1 MIVFAA
7 LAGWAQ
13 AEPTGPAEPAELA
26 KPTEPAEPQL
36 PQLQFLPP
44 DLPVQSMAG
53 TPLEGIFA
61 VELTN
66 GQVLYAAAE
75 GRYLFAGDLYQVG
88 DDDVVNL
95 TEQRRSK
102 KRLALLDGV
111 AEQDMLIFAAHGRRK
126 AQVSIFTDVDC
137 GYCRQLHREMA
148 EINALGIEV
157 RYLAFPRAGLG
168 SDAYRKIVSAWCA
181 ENPNQALTDLKMG
194 RDIPERSCQN
204 PVADQ
209 YQLAAQL
216 GVTGTPAI
224 ITEEGLLL
232 PGYMPADRLAQALG
246 L

>member
-1 MIVFAA
+1 MIAAAA
-7 LAGWAQ
+7 LAGWAL
-13 AEPTGPAEPAELA
+13 AEPAELA
-26 KPTEPAEPQL
+26 EPDKPDEPQF
-36 PQLQFLPP
+36 PELQFLPP
-44 DLPVQSMAG
+44 DLPVQSVAG
-53 TPLEGIFA
+53 TPLEGVFA
-61 VELTN
+61 LELAN

-88 DDDVVNL
+88 DEDVVNL

-111 AEQDMLIFAAHGRRK
+111 AEADMLIFAANGRRK

-137 GYCRQLHREMA
+137 GYCRQMHREMA

-157 RYLAFPRAGLG
+157 RYLAFPRAGPG

-194 RDIPERSCQN
+194 RSIPERSCKN

-209 YQLAAQL
+209 YQLAARL

-224 ITEEGLLL
+224 ITEEGQLL
-232 PGYMPADRLAQALG
+232 PGYLPADRLAQALG

>member
-1 MIVFAA
+1 MIAAAA
-7 LAGWAQ
+7 LAGWAL
-13 AEPTGPAEPAELA
+13 AEPDELAEPD
-26 KPTEPAEPQL
+26 KSTEPDEPQL
-36 PQLQFLPP
+36 PELQFLPP
-44 DLPVQSMAG
+44 DLPVQSVAG
-53 TPLEGIFA
+53 TPLEGVFA
-61 VELTN
+61 LELAN

-88 DDDVVNL
+88 DEDVVNL

-111 AEQDMLIFAAHGRRK
+111 AEADMLIFAANGRRK

-137 GYCRQLHREMA
+137 GYCRQMHREMA

-157 RYLAFPRAGLG
+157 RYLAFPRAGPG

-194 RDIPERSCQN
+194 RSIPERSCKN

-209 YQLAAQL
+209 YQLAARL

-224 ITEEGLLL
+224 ITEEGQLL
-232 PGYMPADRLAQALG
+232 PGYLPADRLAQALG

>member
-1 MIVFAA
+1 MIAFAA

-13 AEPTGPAEPAELA
+13 AEPTEPAEPAE
-26 KPTEPAEPQL
+26 PQP

-44 DLPVQSMAG
+44 DLPVQSVTG
-53 TPLEGIFA
+53 TPLEGVFA

-111 AEQDMLIFAAHGRRK
+111 AKEDMLIFAAHGRRK

-148 EINALGIEV
+148 DINALGIEV
-157 RYLAFPRAGLG
+157 RYLAFPRAGPG

-194 RDIPERSCQN
+194 RNIPERSCEN

>member
-1 MIVFAA
+1 MIAAAA
-7 LAGWAQ
+7 LAGWAL
-13 AEPTGPAEPAELA
+13 AEPAELA
-26 KPTEPAEPQL
+26 EPDKPSEPDEPQF
-36 PQLQFLPP
+36 PELQFLPP
-44 DLPVQSMAG
+44 DLPVQSVAG
-53 TPLEGIFA
+53 TPLEGVFA
-61 VELTN
+61 LELAN

-88 DDDVVNL
+88 DEDVVNL

-111 AEQDMLIFAAHGRRK
+111 AEADMLIFAANGRRK

-137 GYCRQLHREMA
+137 GYCRQMHREMA

-157 RYLAFPRAGLG
+157 RYLAFPRAGPG

-194 RDIPERSCQN
+194 RSIPERSCKN

-209 YQLAAQL
+209 YQLAARL

-224 ITEEGLLL
+224 ITEEGQLL
-232 PGYMPADRLAQALG
+232 PGYLPADRLAQALG

>member
-1 MIVFAA
+1 MIAAAA
-7 LAGWAQ
+7 LAGWAL
-13 AEPTGPAEPAELA
+13 AEPDELAEPDKLS
-26 KPTEPAEPQL
+26 EPSEPQF
-36 PQLQFLPP
+36 PELQFLPP
-44 DLPVQSMAG
+44 DLPVQSVAG
-53 TPLEGIFA
+53 TPLEGVFA
-61 VELTN
+61 LELAN

-88 DDDVVNL
+88 DEDVVNL

-111 AEQDMLIFAAHGRRK
+111 AEADMLIFAANGRRK

-137 GYCRQLHREMA
+137 GYCRQMHREMA

-157 RYLAFPRAGLG
+157 RYLAFPRAGPG

-194 RDIPERSCQN
+194 RSIPERSCKN

-209 YQLAAQL
+209 YQLAARL

-224 ITEEGLLL
+224 ITEEGQLL
-232 PGYMPADRLAQALG
+232 PGYLPADRLAQALG

>member
-1 MIVFAA
+1 MIAAAA
-7 LAGWAQ
+7 LAGWAL
-13 AEPTGPAEPAELA
+13 AEPDEMAEPD
-26 KPTEPAEPQL
+26 KPTEPDEPQF
-36 PQLQFLPP
+36 PELQFLPP
-44 DLPVQSMAG
+44 DLPVQSVAG
-53 TPLEGIFA
+53 TPLEGVFA
-61 VELTN
+61 LELAN

-88 DDDVVNL
+88 DEDVVNL

-111 AEQDMLIFAAHGRRK
+111 AEADMLIFAANGRRK

-137 GYCRQLHREMA
+137 GYCRQMHREMA

-157 RYLAFPRAGLG
+157 RYLAFPRAGPG

-194 RDIPERSCQN
+194 RSIPERSCKN

-209 YQLAAQL
+209 YQLAARL

-224 ITEEGLLL
+224 ITEEGQLL
-232 PGYMPADRLAQALG
+232 PGYLPADRLAQALG

>member
-1 MIVFAA
+1 MIAAAA
-7 LAGWAQ
+7 LAGWAL
-13 AEPTGPAEPAELA
+13 AEPAELA
-26 KPTEPAEPQL
+26 EPGKPDEPQF
-36 PQLQFLPP
+36 PELQFLPP
-44 DLPVQSMAG
+44 DLPVQSVSG
-53 TPLEGIFA
+53 TPLEGVFA
-61 VELTN
+61 LELAN

-88 DDDVVNL
+88 DEDVVNL

-111 AEQDMLIFAAHGRRK
+111 AEADMLIFAANGRRK

-137 GYCRQLHREMA
+137 GYCRQMHQEMA

-157 RYLAFPRAGLG
+157 RYLAFPRAGPG

-194 RDIPERSCQN
+194 RSIPERSCKN

-209 YQLAAQL
+209 YQLAARL

-224 ITEEGLLL
+224 ITEEGQLL
-232 PGYMPADRLAQALG
+232 PGYLPADRLAQALG

>member
-1 MIVFAA
+1 MIAAAA
-7 LAGWAQ
+7 LAGWAL
-13 AEPTGPAEPAELA
+13 AEPAELA
-26 KPTEPAEPQL
+26 EPDKPSEPDEPQL
-36 PQLQFLPP
+36 PELQFLPP
-44 DLPVQSMAG
+44 DLPVQSVAG
-53 TPLEGIFA
+53 TPLKGVFA
-61 VELTN
+61 LELAN

-88 DDDVVNL
+88 DEDVVNL

-111 AEQDMLIFAAHGRRK
+111 AEADMLIFAANGRRK

-137 GYCRQLHREMA
+137 GYCRQMHREMA

-157 RYLAFPRAGLG
+157 RYLAFPRAGPG

-194 RDIPERSCQN
+194 RSIPERSCKN

-209 YQLAAQL
+209 YQLAARL

-224 ITEEGLLL
+224 ITEEGQLL
-232 PGYMPADRLAQALG
+232 PGYLPADRLAQALG

>member
-1 MIVFAA
+1 MIAAAA
-7 LAGWAQ
+7 LAGWAL
-13 AEPTGPAEPAELA
+13 AEPDELAEPG
-26 KPTEPAEPQL
+26 KPSEPDEPQF
-36 PQLQFLPP
+36 PELQFLPP
-44 DLPVQSMAG
+44 DLPVQSVAG
-53 TPLEGIFA
+53 TPLEGVFA
-61 VELTN
+61 LELAN

-88 DDDVVNL
+88 DEDVVNL

-111 AEQDMLIFAAHGRRK
+111 AEADMLIFAANGRRK

-137 GYCRQLHREMA
+137 GYCRQMHQEMA

-157 RYLAFPRAGLG
+157 RYLAFPRAGPG

-194 RDIPERSCQN
+194 RSIPERSCKN

-209 YQLAAQL
+209 YQLAARL

-224 ITEEGLLL
+224 ITEEGQLL
-232 PGYMPADRLAQALG
+232 PGYLPADRLAQALG

>member
-1 MIVFAA
+1 MIAAAA
-7 LAGWAQ
+7 LAGWAL
-13 AEPTGPAEPAELA
+13 AEPAELA
-26 KPTEPAEPQL
+26 EPGKPDEPQF
-36 PQLQFLPP
+36 PELQFLPP
-44 DLPVQSMAG
+44 DLPVQSVSG
-53 TPLEGIFA
+53 TPLEGVFA
-61 VELTN
+61 LELAN

-88 DDDVVNL
+88 DEDVVNL

-111 AEQDMLIFAAHGRRK
+111 AEADMLIFAANGRRK

-137 GYCRQLHREMA
+137 GYCRQMHQEMA

-157 RYLAFPRAGLG
+157 RYLAFPRAGPG

-194 RDIPERSCQN
+194 RSIPERSCKN

-209 YQLAAQL
+209 YQLAARL

-224 ITEEGLLL
+224 ITEEGQLL
-232 PGYMPADRLAQALG
+232 PGYLPADRLAQVLG